1 MKGKRVKVI
10 LNPDRAEDRRI
21 LDYLY
26 YAGVPYSKAIKTA
39 VLFYLDR
46 ETGDREERLLQR
58 VRDTIKESV
67 RGMSIAAQGCDPTGS
82 APTEVDEESVSPL
95 DFLDELEKGAL
106 F

>member
-58 VRDTIKESV
+58 VKDTIQESV
-67 RGMSIAAQGCDPTGS
+67 RGMSIAAQGCAPALS
-82 APTEVDEESVSPL
+82 ASAGEEEEAVSPL
-95 DFLDELEKGAL
+95 DFLDELEKGVL

>member
-58 VRDTIKESV
+58 VRETIQESV
-67 RGMSIAAQGCDPTGS
+67 RGMSITAQSCDPTGS
-82 APTEVDEESVSPL
+82 ASTEEDEESVSPL

>member
-1 MKGKRVKVI
+1 MTGKRIKVI
-10 LNPDRAEDRRI
+10 LNPDRPEDRRI

-26 YAGVPYSKAIKTA
+26 YSGVPYSKAIKTA

-58 VRDTIKESV
+58 VRDTIQESV
-67 RGMSIAAQGCDPTGS
+67 RGMSITAQACDPTGS
-82 APTEVDEESVSPL
+82 AATGEEEEAVSPL

>member
-26 YAGVPYSKAIKTA
+26 YAGVPFSKAIKTA

-46 ETGDREERLLQR
+46 ESGDKEERLIQR
-58 VRDTIKESV
+58 VRDAIQESV
-67 RGMSIAAQGCDPTGS
+67 RGMNIVTQKGDS
-82 APTEVDEESVSPL
+82 AETAGNECVEEAVSPL
-95 DFLDELEKGAL
+95 DFLDELEKGGL

>member
-1 MKGKRVKVI
+1 MTGKRIKVI
-10 LNPDRAEDRRI
+10 LNPDRPEDRRI

-46 ETGDREERLLQR
+46 ETGDKEERLLQR
-58 VRDTIKESV
+58 VRDTIQESV
-67 RGMSIAAQGCDPTGS
+67 RGLSMAAQSCNPAEPT
-82 APTEVDEESVSPL
+82 ATEEDEEPVSPL

>member
-58 VRDTIKESV
+58 VRDTIQESV
-67 RGMSIAAQGCDPTGS
+67 RGMSIAAQRCDPKGS
-82 APTEVDEESVSPL
+82 ASIEEDEESVSPL

>member
-10 LNPDRAEDRRI
+10 LNPDRTEDRRI

-26 YAGVPYSKAIKTA
+26 YSGVPYSKAIKTA

-58 VRDTIKESV
+58 VRDTIQESV
-67 RGMSIAAQGCDPTGS
+67 RGMSITAQGYEPTGS
-82 APTEVDEESVSPL
+82 ASTDEDEESVSPL

>member
-10 LNPDRAEDRRI
+10 LNPDRSEDRRI

-58 VRDTIKESV
+58 VRETIQESV
-67 RGMSIAAQGCDPTGS
+67 RGMSIEAQGCSPALS
-82 APTEVDEESVSPL
+82 ASAGEDGEAVSPL

>member
-10 LNPDRAEDRRI
+10 LNPDRSEDRRI

-58 VRDTIKESV
+58 VRDTIQESV
-67 RGMSIAAQGCDPTGS
+67 RGMSITAQSCDPAGS
-82 APTEVDEESVSPL
+82 ASTEEDEETVSPL

>member
-58 VRDTIKESV
+58 VRDTIQESV
-67 RGMSIAAQGCDPTGS
+67 RGMSITAQGCDPTGS
-82 APTEVDEESVSPL
+82 ASTEEDEESVSPL
-95 DFLDELEKGAL
+95 DFLDELEKGGL

>member
-1 MKGKRVKVI
+1 MTGKRIKVI

-58 VRDTIKESV
+58 IRDTIQESV
-67 RGMSIAAQGCDPTGS
+67 RRMSIAAQGNEPTGS
-82 APTEVDEESVSPL
+82 ASTEEDEESVSPL

>member
-1 MKGKRVKVI
+1 MKVI

-58 VRDTIKESV
+58 VRDTIQESV
-67 RGMSIAAQGCDPTGS
+67 RGMSITAQSCDPTGS
-82 APTEVDEESVSPL
+82 ASTEADEESVSPL
-95 DFLDELEKGAL
+95 DFLDELEKGGL